1 MKPWDQ
7 HEEIS
12 FMSIDEQHL
21 KDLIKSSFAEVL
33 WEKRELFAS
42 IIEEVMEDMGLLQA
56 MIDAKNSEA
65 VSMADV
71 RKVLRSDR

>member
-1 MKPWDQ
+1 
-7 HEEIS
+7 
-12 FMSIDEQHL
+12 MSIDEQHL

-56 MIDAKNSEA
+56 MIDAKDSED